1 MTLGPRVINDNWQF
15 AQRLCSFGS
24 LGMIVNG
31 LQKSSCVTRV
41 CGAAARGGRSWT
53 GGMFDHP
60 KVSPSQPNNIVNKS
74 LHKISSEAPAMVN
87 MAEQETNRKKQNMGK
102 SEGPTRNRTGVAG
115 IRIRSDNRYTIEP
128 SQLVVSEWK
137 LVSYQ
142 CHFRNHLDAS
152 HILHPLHTTEPSSSG
167 TLPLIHINL
176 TSVTQ

>member
-87 MAEQETNRKKQNMGK
+87 MAEQETNRKKQ
-102 SEGPTRNRTGVAG
+102 S
-115 IRIRSDNRYTIEP
+115 
-128 SQLVVSEWK
+128 
-137 LVSYQ
+137 
-142 CHFRNHLDAS
+142 
-152 HILHPLHTTEPSSSG
+152 
-167 TLPLIHINL
+167 INL
-176 TSVTQ
+176 QDGGKKAESRSYPDSNRGCRNVLMEDQNPE